1 MMNIFNYRYLAL
13 ITMLS
18 ISTSCTKE
26 KQVDSDA
33 SEMEE
38 PEALTNRINI
48 PTTVRSN
55 LGITFAKVERRIV
68 KNTFRVPGSFELLPL
83 AKQEHRMM
91 VSGYVDFLVDQFDK
105 VEQGTPLYRFKSVE
119 LLEMIQRIELAKA
132 ELKQATD
139 KYDLAKERQ
148 TELKKANYK
157 RADLDAEVAGL
168 KIEVTQK
175 QAVLA
180 AAETIFSSIAQTMGV
195 EANVEKVTDWIE
207 VRASEAGVVA
217 SLAVTN
223 GTFVDESSLILTTID
238 PEKVRFRAMALQSDI
253 SRFKDGQ
260 KVNIVS
266 PQSGNNDIND
276 SIPAELKIGLTADA
290 TNRTITLFAKP
301 SDSSEDKA
309 WAKPGISAFLEI
321 AEKSSDGIVLAI
333 PKSAVVRDGLTHVF
347 FKRDPRDPNKA
358 IRVEAD
364 LGVSDGRW
372 IEIMS
377 ELGPN
382 DEVVLNG
389 VYELKLASEQGGK
402 TQKGGHFHADGTY
415 HGEAH

>member
-1 MMNIFNYRYLAL
+1 
-13 ITMLS
+13 
-18 ISTSCTKE
+18 
-26 KQVDSDA
+26 
-33 SEMEE
+33 
-38 PEALTNRINI
+38 
-48 PTTVRSN
+48 
-55 LGITFAKVERRIV
+55 
-68 KNTFRVPGSFELLPL
+68 
-83 AKQEHRMM
+83 MM
-91 VSGYVDFLVDQFDK
+91 VSGHIDFLVDQFDK
-105 VEQGTPLYRFKSVE
+105 VEQGTPLYRFKSIE
-119 LLEMIQRIELAKA
+119 LLGIMQKIELAKA
-132 ELKQATD
+132 ELKQASD
-139 KYDLAKERQ
+139 KYELAKERQ
-148 TELKKANYK
+148 TDLKKANYK

-168 KIEVTQK
+168 NTGVTQK
-175 QAVLA
+175 KAVLS
-180 AAETIFSSIAQTMGV
+180 AAESVFSSIAETMGV
-195 EANVEKVTDWIE
+195 EADFEKVTNWIE
-207 VRASEAGVVA
+207 VRASEAGVVS

-223 GTFVDESSLILTTID
+223 GAFVEGSSLILTTID
-238 PEKVRFRAMALQSDI
+238 AAKVRFRAMALQSDI

-301 SDSSEDKA
+301 SDSSEDRA
-309 WAKPGISAFLEI
+309 WARSGISAFLEI
-321 AEKSSDGIVLAI
+321 AEESTDGIVLAI
-333 PKSAVVRDGLTHVF
+333 PMSAVVRDGLTHVF
-347 FKRDPRDPNKA
+347 FKRDPLDPNKA

-415 HGEAH
+415 HGKDD

>member
-1 MMNIFNYRYLAL
+1 MKYFKYRYLAL

-18 ISTSCTKE
+18 IFTSCTQE

-38 PEALTNRINI
+38 PEELTNRINI
-48 PTTVRSN
+48 PAIVRSN
-55 LGITFAKVERRIV
+55 LGITFAKVERRNV
-68 KNTFRVPGSFELLPL
+68 QNAFRVPGSFELLPL
-83 AKQEHRMM
+83 AKHEHRMM
-91 VSGYVDFLVDQFDK
+91 VSGHIDFLVDQFDK
-105 VEQGTPLYRFKSVE
+105 VEQGTPLYRFKSIE
-119 LLEMIQRIELAKA
+119 LLDMMQKIELAKA
-132 ELKQATD
+132 ELKQASD
-139 KYDLAKERQ
+139 KYELAKERQ
-148 TELKKANYK
+148 TDLKKANYK

-168 KIEVTQK
+168 NTGVTQK
-175 QAVLA
+175 KAVLS
-180 AAETIFSSIAQTMGV
+180 AAESLFSSIAETMGV
-195 EANVEKVTDWIE
+195 EANFEKVTNWIE
-207 VRASEAGVVA
+207 VRASEAGVVS

-223 GTFVDESSLILTTID
+223 GAFVEDSSLILTTID
-238 PEKVRFRAMALQSDI
+238 AAKVRFRAMALQSDI

-301 SDSSEDKA
+301 SDSSEDRA
-309 WAKPGISAFLEI
+309 WARSGISAFLEI
-321 AEKSSDGIVLAI
+321 AEESTDGIVLAI

-347 FKRDPRDPNKA
+347 FKRDPLDPNKA

-389 VYELKLASEQGGK
+389 VYELRLASEQDGK

-415 HGEAH
+415 HGKDD

>member
-1 MMNIFNYRYLAL
+1 MKYFKYRYLAL

-18 ISTSCTKE
+18 IFTCCTQE

-38 PEALTNRINI
+38 PEELTNRINI
-48 PTTVRSN
+48 PAIVRSN
-55 LGITFAKVERRIV
+55 LGITFAKVERRNV
-68 KNTFRVPGSFELLPL
+68 QNAFRVPGSFELLPL
-83 AKQEHRMM
+83 AKHEQRMM
-91 VSGYVDFLVDQFDK
+91 VSGHIDFLVDQFDK
-105 VEQGTPLYRFKSVE
+105 VEQGTPLYRFKSIE
-119 LLEMIQRIELAKA
+119 LLGMMQKIELAKA
-132 ELKQATD
+132 ELKQASD
-139 KYDLAKERQ
+139 KYELAKERQ
-148 TELKKANYK
+148 TDLKKANYK

-168 KIEVTQK
+168 NTGVTQK
-175 QAVLA
+175 KAVLS
-180 AAETIFSSIAQTMGV
+180 AAESLFSSIAETMGV
-195 EANVEKVTDWIE
+195 EANFEKVTNWIE
-207 VRASEAGVVA
+207 VRASEAGVVS

-223 GTFVDESSLILTTID
+223 GAFVEGSSLILTTID
-238 PEKVRFRAMALQSDI
+238 AAKVRFRAMALQSDI

-301 SDSSEDKA
+301 SDSSEDRA
-309 WAKPGISAFLEI
+309 WARSGISAFLEI
-321 AEKSSDGIVLAI
+321 AEESTDGIVLAI

-347 FKRDPRDPNKA
+347 FKRDPLDPNKA

-415 HGEAH
+415 HGKDD